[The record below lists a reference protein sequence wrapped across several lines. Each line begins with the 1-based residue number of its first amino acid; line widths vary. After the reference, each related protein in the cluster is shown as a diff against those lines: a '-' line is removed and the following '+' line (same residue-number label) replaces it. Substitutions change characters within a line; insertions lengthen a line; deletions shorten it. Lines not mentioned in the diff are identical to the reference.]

1 MKKTIIIILAVI
13 FGAILLR
20 YGMSV
25 YKNIKTGQA
34 MRNKPAP
41 QVVVETIN
49 ALLQN
54 TESMY

>member
-49 ALLQN
+49 ERSIIR
-54 TESMY
+54 TYV